1 MDLLLVP
8 YSSDPGLKIIQWPP
22 FLIAS
27 KIPIALDMAAQ
38 FKSRDSDLWKRICAD
53 EYMKCAV
60 IDCYEFFKHVL
71 SILVVGD
78 NEKRI
83 ISIIIKEVESSIS
96 KNLLLANFRMGPLPT
111 LCKKF
116 VELVEILK
124 DAEPSNKDTVVLLLQ
139 DMLEVVTRDMMVNE
153 LRELLE
159 VGHSS
164 KDTGR
169 QLFAG
174 TDTKPAIAFLP
185 VVTTQWEE
193 QIRRL
198 YLLLTVKE
206 SATDVPTNLEA
217 CRRISFFTNSLF
229 MDMPRAPKVRKM
241 LSFSVMTPYYSEET
255 VYSKTDLELENED
268 GVSILYYLQKIFP
281 DEWNNFMER
290 INCKKDSEIW
300 ETEENILQLR
310 HWVSLRG
317 QTLCRTS
324 IGCIPFSCFIVLISL
339 LY

>member
-1 MDLLLVP
+1 
-8 YSSDPGLKIIQWPP
+8 
-22 FLIAS
+22 
-27 KIPIALDMAAQ
+27 
-38 FKSRDSDLWKRICAD
+38 
-53 EYMKCAV
+53 
-60 IDCYEFFKHVL
+60 
-71 SILVVGD
+71 
-78 NEKRI
+78 
-83 ISIIIKEVESSIS
+83 
-96 KNLLLANFRMGPLPT
+96 
-111 LCKKF
+111 
-116 VELVEILK
+116 
-124 DAEPSNKDTVVLLLQ
+124 
-139 DMLEVVTRDMMVNE
+139 MLEVVTHDMMVNE

-174 TDTKPAIAFLP
+174 TDTRPAIAFPP
-185 VVTTQWEE
+185 VVTAQWEE

-241 LSFSVMTPYYSEET
+241 LSFSVMTPYYSEEI

-281 DEWNNFMER
+281 DDWNNFMER

-317 QTLCRTS
+317 QTLCRT
-324 IGCIPFSCFIVLISL
+324 IRGMM
-339 LY
+339 YYR